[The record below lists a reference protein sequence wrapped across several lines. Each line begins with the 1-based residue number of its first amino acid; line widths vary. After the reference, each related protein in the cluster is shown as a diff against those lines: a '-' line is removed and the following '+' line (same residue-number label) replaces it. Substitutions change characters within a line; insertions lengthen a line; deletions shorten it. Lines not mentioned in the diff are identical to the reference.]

1 MMYDE
6 ISHGIKRFI
15 SALELSKVMEDLGEK
30 LSEEEVMINISNLII
45 ITVRRGGGYQHL
57 N

>member
-30 LSEEEVMINISNLII
+30 LSEEEVIINISIKSNLIK
-45 ITVRRGGGYQHL
+45 L